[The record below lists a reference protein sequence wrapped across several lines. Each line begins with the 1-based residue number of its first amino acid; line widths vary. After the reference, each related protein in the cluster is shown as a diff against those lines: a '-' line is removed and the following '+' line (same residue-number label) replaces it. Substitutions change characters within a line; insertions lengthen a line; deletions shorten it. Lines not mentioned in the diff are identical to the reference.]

1 MEGADD
7 DDEADDDGP
16 TGGVSESDIPADLRS
31 GGKTIKRPS
40 AKARS
45 QKKPAATR
53 RHEFLWGAHPLCFSL
68 CCVSK
73 SFFLPETFLYRRPV
87 VMHLWL
93 VVIHQIWGWCP
104 LALVCWKFIS
114 WILTMLSN
122 MPLPRT
128 LSYQQNLPLRG
139 DGYMNPE
146 LFPDNQLGIY
156 SEFPATPSPPNSG
169 SKASW
174 LVFFFQS
181 SKCQLP
187 SSSHPSTLP
196 PLKEM
201 AAMALPHE
209 IPELAASRRHVDL
222 FVVSLNAFDDW
233 CKSFFVLIKYQI
245 V

>member
-1 MEGADD
+1 
-7 DDEADDDGP
+7 
-16 TGGVSESDIPADLRS
+16 
-31 GGKTIKRPS
+31 
-40 AKARS
+40 
-45 QKKPAATR
+45 
-53 RHEFLWGAHPLCFSL
+53 
-68 CCVSK
+68 
-73 SFFLPETFLYRRPV
+73 
-87 VMHLWL
+87 MHLWL

-174 LVFFFQS
+174 LVFFPIIQVPIAIIQS
-181 SKCQLP
+181 SLNPATSEGNGCHGAATWNSWACCILPACRLVCCFTQCIWWLMQVFFCIDQIPNYIKKIKRRFLWIGLRLKQLAQFNDVGE
-187 SSSHPSTLP
+187 TW
-196 PLKEM
+196 
-201 AAMALPHE
+201 
-209 IPELAASRRHVDL
+209 V
-222 FVVSLNAFDDW
+222 
-233 CKSFFVLIKYQI
+233 
-245 V
+245 